1 MIFKFQQGGSAIPP
15 LVSYQPIMITNSGAS
30 ETASM
35 AGSSKSSEESS
46 DLTDKDLLKML
57 EKLDGLPNDMQVL
70 TKVLQNFY
78 IDQQYSPSP
87 NTTNIASRYLQ
98 ALQMMRTINF
108 NRKQYDNAFNI
119 ISNNGGINELAI
131 NEKGQLICVNEKGDF
146 KYLKPEQ
153 LKQITDYRPVTNS
166 ELLKLRAYSPELAN
180 DNNILG
186 VIANGIGIKGVTE
199 YIQQFINNLGTSDK
213 STQGYVTTQQGQ
225 IINGITTL
233 TSAIQEA
240 SQQGI
245 KFDGT
250 TQDLYQYKI
259 LNKSQKEQADAALS
273 YIYRMLPENAKTLL
287 KVRTP
292 NGTSEDAQK
301 LIATIIA
308 SQIDVTNHYDIEL
321 KAGKTAQSIG
331 KSSNAGTKD
340 STEQE
345 TSLIHN
351 VMQSIGGTDT
361 QLKVDRGDG
370 IQMTVNG
377 STYNRVTKPNGD
389 SIGDTSL
396 SNMLDLSGLGSII
409 KDTHLITFGDQKITP
424 EQMRNITY
432 NNTGIVR
439 ANLPINSDGTVN
451 LKLLEQYQQAENE
464 INALGENATQEQISN
479 IFEKHDLKSLLTPNG
494 KPDITKFGAF
504 IVTEGYTTKSN
515 GIKDTDFVKKIDD
528 PTDAQIDLIKESLAI
543 GTGKDRKKPDIDTF
557 DWWNPFDYFSVDD
570 IYKAA
575 IYIPITNNQLAAV
588 TGANQHIDY
597 DEAMQLEDKYQR
609 FEKRINKQSTDAS
622 ALGL

>member
-30 ETASM
+30 ETANM

-57 EKLDGLPNDMQVL
+57 EKLDGLPNDMQAL

-153 LKQITDYRPVTNS
+153 LTQITDYRPVTNS

-186 VIANGIGIKGVTE
+186 VIANGIGIKEVTE

-213 STQGYVTTQQGQ
+213 SIQGYVATQQGQ
-225 IINGITTL
+225 IINGISTL

-240 SQQGI
+240 AQQGI

-370 IQMTVNG
+370 IQMIVNG

-464 INALGENATQEQISN
+464 INALGEKATQEQISN
-479 IFEKHDLKSLLTPNG
+479 IFEKYDLKSLLTPNG

-515 GIKDTDFVKKIDD
+515 GIKDTDFVKKIDN

-597 DEAMQLEDKYQR
+597 DEAMQLENKYQR
-609 FEKRINKQSTDAS
+609 FEKQINKQSTDAS

>member
-30 ETASM
+30 ETAST

-57 EKLDGLPNDMQVL
+57 EKLDGLPNDMQAL

-87 NTTNIASRYLQ
+87 NTANIASRYLQ

-153 LKQITDYRPVTNS
+153 LTQITDYRPVTNS

-186 VIANGIGIKGVTE
+186 VIANGIGIKGVIE
-199 YIQQFINNLGTSDK
+199 YIQQFINNLGTSDN

-528 PTDAQIDLIKESLAI
+528 PTDAQIELIKESLAI
-543 GTGKDRKKPDIDTF
+543 GSGKDRKKPDIDTF

>member
-1 MIFKFQQGGSAIPP
+1 MAFCFLMIRKH
-15 LVSYQPIMITNSGAS
+15 
-30 ETASM
+30 
-35 AGSSKSSEESS
+35 
-46 DLTDKDLLKML
+46 
-57 EKLDGLPNDMQVL
+57 
-70 TKVLQNFY
+70 Y
-78 IDQQYSPSP
+78 IDKIK
-87 NTTNIASRYLQ
+87 T
-98 ALQMMRTINF
+98 F
-108 NRKQYDNAFNI
+108 
-119 ISNNGGINELAI
+119 
-131 NEKGQLICVNEKGDF
+131 F
-146 KYLKPEQ
+146 KSKPTYAEN
-153 LKQITDYRPVTNS
+153 Y
-166 ELLKLRAYSPELAN
+166 E
-180 DNNILG
+180 
-186 VIANGIGIKGVTE
+186 GIKFGSRSVSLFGNNNQLVIVYDDVE
-199 YIQQFINNLGTSDK
+199 FANLKAKEIQQFINNLGTSDN

-225 IINGITTL
+225 IINGIATL

-370 IQMTVNG
+370 IQMIVNG

-504 IVTEGYTTKSN
+504 IVTEAYTTKSN

-528 PTDAQIDLIKESLAI
+528 PTDAQIELIKESLAI

-597 DEAMQLEDKYQR
+597 DEALQLEDKYQR

>member
-15 LVSYQPIMITNSGAS
+15 LVSYEPAMVTDDGTS
-30 ETASM
+30 EIDTTKESP
-35 AGSSKSSEESS
+35 KESS

-57 EKLDGLPNDMQVL
+57 KDLDGLPNDMQAL

-78 IDQQYSPSP
+78 IDQQYSPTP

-225 IINGITTL
+225 IINGISTL

-240 SQQGI
+240 AQQGI

>member
-35 AGSSKSSEESS
+35 AGPSKSSEESS

-57 EKLDGLPNDMQVL
+57 EKLDGLPNDMQAL

-87 NTTNIASRYLQ
+87 NTANIASRYLQ

-108 NRKQYDNAFNI
+108 NRKQYDNALNI

-153 LKQITDYRPVTNS
+153 LTQITDYRPVTNS

-199 YIQQFINNLGTSDK
+199 YIQQFINNLGTSDN

-528 PTDAQIDLIKESLAI
+528 PTDAQIELIKESLAI

>member
-1 MIFKFQQGGSAIPP
+1 MIFKFQQGGSTIPP

-35 AGSSKSSEESS
+35 AGPSKSSEESS

-57 EKLDGLPNDMQVL
+57 EKLDGLPNDMQAL

-108 NRKQYDNAFNI
+108 NRKQYDNALNI
-119 ISNNGGINELAI
+119 ISNNGGINELAV

-199 YIQQFINNLGTSDK
+199 YIQQFINNLGTSDN

-225 IINGITTL
+225 IINGIATL

-240 SQQGI
+240 AQQGI

-370 IQMTVNG
+370 IQMVVNG

-479 IFEKHDLKSLLTPNG
+479 IFEKHDLKSLLTSNG

-528 PTDAQIDLIKESLAI
+528 PTDAQIELIKESLAI